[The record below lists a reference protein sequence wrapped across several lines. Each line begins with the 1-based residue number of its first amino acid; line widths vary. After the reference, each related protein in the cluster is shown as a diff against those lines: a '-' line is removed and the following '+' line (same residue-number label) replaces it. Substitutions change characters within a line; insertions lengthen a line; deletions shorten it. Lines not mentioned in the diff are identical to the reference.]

1 MVAYEV
7 RLSFM
12 EANLLLG
19 FHACA
24 QACSLGCL
32 TYYPKIT
39 AILSIFC
46 SVGKV
51 QGIHAGTFASC
62 YITRMVPIAV
72 AVSLQK
78 VLRELV
84 RILVI
89 VLIRSISLVLRRG
102 LEHIKMHRNPGAD
115 LQDAGRISTSIT
127 IVRRGPNS
135 R

>member
-19 FHACA
+19 FHACG
-24 QACSLGCL
+24 QTCSLGCL
-32 TYYPKIT
+32 TYYLNLT

-51 QGIHAGTFASC
+51 QGIHAGTFAS
-62 YITRMVPIAV
+62 YYVTRIVPIV
-72 AVSLQK
+72 VEVSLQK

-84 RILVI
+84 KHARE
-89 VLIRSISLVLRRG
+89 R
-102 LEHIKMHRNPGAD
+102 
-115 LQDAGRISTSIT
+115 
-127 IVRRGPNS
+127 
-135 R
+135 

>member
-1 MVAYEV
+1 MLAPKRV
-7 RLSFM
+7 RWDAL
-12 EANLLLG
+12 
-19 FHACA
+19 HII
-24 QACSLGCL
+24 Q
-32 TYYPKIT
+32 KIT

-84 RILVI
+84 K
-89 VLIRSISLVLRRG
+89 
-102 LEHIKMHRNPGAD
+102 HIH
-115 LQDAGRISTSIT
+115 
-127 IVRRGPNS
+127 
-135 R
+135 